1 MTITE
6 SKKNLTTEILVNNN
20 HIFKQTKISLTY
32 WYVSIFSGIISLGAL
47 GVYEAIAHAHY
58 VTINQELKAVAGTF
72 HDTFEPLLI
81 KPNKLENTVK
91 EILPDLCLVNIE
103 CTQNYH
109 QNKYIHK
116 FIQQGKYYFQ
126 FFDLSGNLLG
136 KAGIEIEGLSII
148 HQQEE
153 IISLTDSNNIRY
165 RQISLILHT
174 KDNQK
179 WGYLQIG
186 RSIEDFDHYVNNI
199 KWFLL
204 LGLPLLIILV
214 IIASWYLA
222 DKAMK
227 PVYKSYQEIQ
237 QFSSDVAH
245 ELRTPLAAIKA
256 TIDSVILTANLSLKD
271 NQETLIT
278 INRQNQRLIN
288 LVNDLLILSRLDTI
302 HEYNNLV
309 VKNEINLEDLI
320 NDLIEELSF
329 LALENNINL
338 TREIKLTQDLIIT
351 GNEEQIYRVLTNLVV
366 NAIQNTPK
374 NGNVILC
381 LGSSLKEV
389 IIKIIDTGIGMSKKE
404 QKLIFNRFYRVNKA
418 RNRDKGGSGLGLSI
432 VRSIVLN
439 HGGKI
444 MVESKENEGSIFTIY
459 LPKVIEKS

>member
-1 MTITE
+1 M
-6 SKKNLTTEILVNNN
+6 KNNR
-20 HIFKQTKISLTY
+20 IFTQTQFSLTC
-32 WYVSIFSGIISLGAL
+32 WYASIFTGIISLGAL

-72 HDTFEPLLI
+72 HDTLEPLLI
-81 KPNKLENTVK
+81 KPNKLENTIQ
-91 EILPDLCLVNIE
+91 EILPDLCLVNSKCE
-103 CTQNYH
+103 QNSH
-109 QNKYIHK
+109 HTKYITK

-136 KAGIEIEGLSII
+136 KAGIEIDGLPII

-153 IISLTDSNNIRY
+153 IISLKDNNNIRY
-165 RQISLILHT
+165 RQISLLLHT
-174 KDNQK
+174 KNNQE

-186 RSIEDFDHYVNNI
+186 RNLEDFDNYVNNI

-222 DKAMK
+222 KKAMH
-227 PVYKSYQEIQ
+227 PLYNSYQQIQ

-256 TIDSVILTANLSLKD
+256 TFDSMMMIKELTLIESK
-271 NQETLIT
+271 ETLTT

-302 HEYNNLV
+302 TENNYIPA
-309 VKNEINLEDLI
+309 KSEINLRDLV

-329 LALENNINL
+329 LALKNKVNL
-338 TREIKLTQDLIIT
+338 RQEIRVSHSLIII
-351 GNEEQIYRVLTNLVV
+351 GNEEQIYRLVTNLVI
-366 NAIQNTPK
+366 NAIQNTPN
-374 NGNVILC
+374 NG
-381 LGSSLKEV
+381 EV
-389 IIKIIDTGIGMSKKE
+389 IVLLENNIKEAIIKVIDTGIGIREEE

-418 RNRDKGGSGLGLSI
+418 RNRDKGGSGLGLAI
-432 VRSIVLN
+432 AQAICLYH
-439 HGGKI
+439 HGRI
-444 MVESKENEGSIFTIY
+444 ELESAVNKGSIFTVY
-459 LPKVIEKS
+459 LPKIISS